1 MWIIQKFQN
10 NSQKKVY
17 KILLLLAKSYHK
29 HLWVAYDRH
38 GYMVHSQ
45 IILILLSKL
54 GFWFNKEFLIV
65 LNLSA
70 RKYLSTNPCWGP
82 MLTAT
87 WFHNGYSCT
96 DMSRAYLTIPS
107 KHTFAAEHCWLCIF
121 IKNKLCIIICAIFV
135 FFYRYDIWATLLIR
149 FPLIQTFKKTFF
161 VLLQLIGS
169 KLLCLVRSLNKPN
182 FVGKILDTIY
192 FESQY
197 HSINSK
203 ISAKYYELGT

>member
-1 MWIIQKFQN
+1 M
-10 NSQKKVY
+10 
-17 KILLLLAKSYHK
+17 
-29 HLWVAYDRH
+29 
-38 GYMVHSQ
+38 
-45 IILILLSKL
+45 

-70 RKYLSTNPCWGP
+70 RGYLSSNPCCCP
-82 MLTAT
+82 MRGVT
-87 WFHNGYSCT
+87 WLHNRYSCT
-96 DMSRAYLTIPS
+96 DLSRAYLAIPS
-107 KHTFAAEHCWLCIF
+107 KRTFAPEHCWLCTF
-121 IKNKLCIIICAIFV
+121 IKNKLRIMICAIFL
-135 FFYRYDIWATLLIR
+135 FFYIYDIWATLLIR
-149 FPLIQTFKKTFF
+149 FPLIQTFKKTLFF

-169 KLLCLVRSLNKPN
+169 ELLCHIRSLNKPN